1 MREMIA
7 EVEHEIKMRRE
18 VASRQVSTGRM
29 AAKIAW
35 RRIASRETVA
45 TIQPDLQGP

>member
-29 AAKIAW
+29 ADETAL
-35 RRIASRETVA
+35 RRIAIRETVA
-45 TIQPDLQGP
+45 AIRRDLQGP